1 MGSGE
6 WPSGNRL
13 MAQQGK
19 EQETL
24 DRVSKTQE
32 MVYELTVGEVM
43 TLKMVTVGPDQSMS
57 EFRVLLRDNRISGT
71 PVVENGKLVGMVSI
85 EDLINAL
92 TDNAINAPVR
102 ERMKTKVECLY
113 DDELLVHCI
122 AKFSKLGYRRYP
134 VLNRHDELV
143 GIITKG
149 SIVEGLLKKLEIEY
163 ELHETTASL
172 TRQRP
177 TMRKFFEDVTADE
190 ISFTFRYNVA
200 GQSLKDAG
208 KAASELKNSLK
219 KLGVCPPLLR
229 RIGVATYEAEINL
242 ASYTPGGEIR
252 AQVEKWGI
260 IVEAIDKGPGIPD
273 IEKAMQP
280 GYSTAPEWVRELG
293 FGAGMGLVNMKKC
306 ADEMELKSSIPNGTH
321 LTMQFY
327 YTS

>member
-1 MGSGE
+1 
-6 WPSGNRL
+6 
-13 MAQQGK
+13 MALQGK
-19 EQETL
+19 EQGML
-24 DRVSKTQE
+24 DRLTKTQE

-43 TLKMVTVGPDQSMS
+43 APKMVSVGPEQTMS
-57 EFRVLLRDNRISGT
+57 EFRLILRDNRISGT

-102 ERMKTKVECLY
+102 EKMKTKVECLY
-113 DDELLVHCI
+113 TDELLVHCI

-134 VLNRHDELV
+134 VLNRQEELI
-143 GIITKG
+143 GIVTKG

-163 ELHETTASL
+163 EQSETKAAV

-177 TMRKFFEDVTADE
+177 TMRKFFEDVSADE
-190 ISFTFRYNVA
+190 ISFTFKYNVS
-200 GQSLKDAG
+200 GQTLKGAG
-208 KAASELKNSLK
+208 KAASELKNALK

-242 ASYTPGGEIR
+242 ASYTQGGEIR

-260 IVEAIDKGPGIPD
+260 VVEAIDNGPGIPD
-273 IEKAMQP
+273 VERALQA
-280 GYSTAPEWVRELG
+280 GYSTAPDWVRELG
-293 FGAGMGLVNMKKC
+293 FGAGMGLVNIKKC
-306 ADEMELKSSIPNGTH
+306 ADEMTLKSSVPAGTH
-321 LTMQFY
+321 LTLQFY

>member
-1 MGSGE
+1 
-6 WPSGNRL
+6 
-13 MAQQGK
+13 MALQGK
-19 EQETL
+19 DQGTL
-24 DRVSKTQE
+24 DRLTKTQE
-32 MVYELTVGEVM
+32 MVYELRVGEVM
-43 TLKMVTVGPDQSMS
+43 APKMVTVGPDQTMA
-57 EFRVLLRDNRISGT
+57 EFRIILRDNRISGT

-92 TDNAINAPVR
+92 TGNAINTPVR

-113 DDELLVHCI
+113 QDELLVHCI
-122 AKFSKLGYRRYP
+122 AKFSKFGYRRYP
-134 VLNRHDELV
+134 VLNRENELV

-163 ELHETTASL
+163 EQSESTAAV

-190 ISFTFRYNVA
+190 ISFTFKYNVE
-200 GQSLKDAG
+200 GQTLKEAG
-208 KAASELKNSLK
+208 KAASELKNALK

-242 ASYTPGGEIR
+242 ASYTRGGEIR

-273 IEKAMQP
+273 VKQALQP
-280 GYSTAPEWVRELG
+280 GYSTAPDWVRELG
-293 FGAGMGLVNMKKC
+293 FGAGMGLVNITKC
-306 ADEMELKSSIPNGTH
+306 ADEMDLKSSVPDGTH

>member
-1 MGSGE
+1 MAEHGSK
-6 WPSGNRL
+6 
-13 MAQQGK
+13 QG
-19 EQETL
+19 TL
-24 DRVSKTQE
+24 DRLTKTQE
-32 MVYELTVGEVM
+32 MVYELRVGEVM
-43 TLKMVTVGPDQSMS
+43 APKMVTISPDQTMA
-57 EFRVLLRDNRISGT
+57 EFRVILRDNRLSGT
-71 PVVENGKLVGMVSI
+71 PVVENGKLVGMISI

-92 TDNAINAPVR
+92 TDNAINSPVR

-122 AKFSKLGYRRYP
+122 VKFSKFGYRRYP
-134 VLNRHDELV
+134 VLNRDNELI

-163 ELHETTASL
+163 EHSESKAAMS
-172 TRQRP
+172 RQRP
-177 TMRKFFEDVTADE
+177 TMRKFFEDVAADE
-190 ISFTFRYNVA
+190 ITFTFKYFVT

-208 KAASELKNSLK
+208 KAASELKNALK

-242 ASYTPGGEIR
+242 ASYTKGGEIR

-260 IVEAIDKGPGIPD
+260 IVEAIDNGPGIPD
-273 IEKAMQP
+273 VEQALQP
-280 GYSTAPEWVRELG
+280 GYSTAPDWVRELG

-306 ADEMELKSSIPNGTH
+306 SDEMELKSTVPDGTH

>member
-1 MGSGE
+1 MT
-6 WPSGNRL
+6 RT
-13 MAQQGK
+13 QQGR

-32 MVYELTVGEVM
+32 MAYELTVGEVM
-43 TLKMVTVGPDQSMS
+43 ASKMVTVGPDQTMA
-57 EFRVLLRDNRISGT
+57 EFRLILRDNRISGT

-113 DDELLVHCI
+113 VDELLVHCI
-122 AKFSKLGYRRYP
+122 ARFTKLAFRRYP
-134 VLNRHDELV
+134 VLDRNDQLV

-149 SIVEGLLKKLEIEY
+149 SIVEGLLRTLELEY
-163 ELHETTASL
+163 DHSEAKASL
-172 TRQRP
+172 ARQRP
-177 TMRKFFEDVTADE
+177 TMRKFFEDVSADE
-190 ISFTFRYNVA
+190 ISFTFKYGIT
-200 GQSLKDAG
+200 GQTLKDAG
-208 KAASELKNSLK
+208 KAASELKNALK

-242 ASYTPGGEIR
+242 ASYTKGGEIR

-260 IVEAIDKGPGIPD
+260 VVEAIDSGPGIPD
-273 IEKAMQP
+273 IEKAMQA
-280 GYSTAPEWVRELG
+280 GYSTAPDWVRELG
-293 FGAGMGLVNMKKC
+293 FGAGMGLVNIKKC
-306 ADEMELKSSIPNGTH
+306 ADEMELKSSVPEGTH